1 VNTIRDILVD
11 AERRLSNAGID
22 TASVDSAELMAHV
35 LGVNRNRLLLQDP
48 IDEDDR
54 IVFERLM
61 AKRLNRVPLQH
72 LTGLAPFR
80 HIELQVGPGVF
91 IPRPETELVAEA
103 AIRKLREGENPIAF
117 DLCSG
122 SGAIAISLAHEA
134 KGAQV
139 TAVEISAE
147 ALPYL
152 RRNVASVETQV
163 PVRVIEADA
172 MDYLNETLA
181 IAAGTCDVVTCNPP
195 YIPSGMVPR
204 DPEVRDHE
212 PDLALYGGED
222 GLDVV
227 RGIVVTAGMLLKSGG
242 LLVIEH
248 ADVQGP
254 DSPNGG
260 VVEVIRQASVPP
272 NSASLV
278 CGLVGS
284 PMFHTIEDRQDFN
297 QRPRFTMAIRI

>member
-1 VNTIRDILVD
+1 VNSIRDILVD

-22 TASVDSAELMAHV
+22 AASVDSAELMAHV

-48 IDEDDR
+48 LDEEDR

-61 AKRLNRVPLQH
+61 AKRINRVPLQH

-103 AIRKLREGENPIAF
+103 AIRRLRECPNPRAF

-122 SGAIAISLAHEA
+122 SGAIAISLAHEVP
-134 KGAQV
+134 GTQV
-139 TAVEISAE
+139 TAVELSAE
-147 ALPYL
+147 AIPYL
-152 RRNVASVETQV
+152 LHNVTSVDTELRV
-163 PVRVIEADA
+163 EVIEADA
-172 MDYLNETLA
+172 MDYRNEQ
-181 IAAGTCDVVTCNPP
+181 IAANAGTCDVVTCNPP
-195 YIPSGMVPR
+195 YIPVDMVPR

-212 PDLALYGGED
+212 PDLALYGGPD

-227 RGIVVTAGMLLKSGG
+227 RGIVLTAGMLLKSGG

-254 DSPNGG
+254 ESHNGG
-260 VVEVIRQASVPP
+260 VVEVVRQAVVPENAP
-272 NSASLV
+272 EIIRGVA
-278 CGLVGS
+278 GS
-284 PMFHTIEDRQDFN
+284 QMFHTIQDRQDFN
-297 QRPRFTMAIRI
+297 QRPRFTMAIRT